1 MHLKVLQKPAGEALK
16 TMTDSERLK
25 RIEQR
30 QEIVIEALSGLTGVI
45 GDQTEKLDWLMQWA
59 NEPAS
64 DALPNLLSELAARIG
79 ALQDAIVAQKD
90 RIEEIAEAVAR

>member
-1 MHLKVLQKPAGEALK
+1 
-16 TMTDSERLK
+16 MTDSERLK

>member
-1 MHLKVLQKPAGEALK
+1 
-16 TMTDSERLK
+16 MTDSERLK

-64 DALPNLLSELAARIG
+64 DALPKLLSEMTGHLAGLQAAIIG
-79 ALQDAIVAQKD
+79 LKD
-90 RIEEIAEAVAR
+90 HIEEIAAAVPR